1 MFRSV
6 DGLEKGVVPQIV
18 DGGFTGAYPR
28 GPDVF
33 SGTFGPVMLG
43 SRSATLAS
51 EAMEPCDGV
60 SGC

>member
-51 EAMEPCDGV
+51 EAMEP
-60 SGC
+60 